1 MKAKLYFLLF
11 VVFLTGCVTAPV
23 SQTSTHIGESAM
35 KLGNFSVSLTVKDIE
50 KSRVFYEKLG
60 FRVRGGDQS
69 QNWLV
74 LQNEQTII
82 GLFQGMFE
90 DNILTF
96 NPGWDNKGNKLAD
109 FTDVREL
116 QSTLKASGITPLT
129 EADEA
134 TTGPAY
140 FIIEDPDGNQIMVDQ
155 HVSAED

>member
-1 MKAKLYFLLF
+1 
-11 VVFLTGCVTAPV
+11 
-23 SQTSTHIGESAM
+23 M

-60 FRVRGGDQS
+60 FTVRGGDQS

-82 GLFQGMFE
+82 GLFQGMLE

-96 NPGWDNKGNKLAD
+96 NPGWDNKGNKLAN
-109 FTDVREL
+109 FTDIREL

-129 EADEA
+129 EADKS

-155 HVSAED
+155 HVSAAD